1 MLYLHSKY
9 TALHGKA
16 TILICLAARGEN
28 QSNHQ
33 WSFLTYCLNT
43 TFYQFKA
50 FELLVWI
57 IIYRIKFQWS
67 KDKQNR
73 VRPSASRSRRKSHKP
88 NNKLRP
94 ERTQPRYSQD
104 NESAS
109 ADNVVPSAS
118 CSDVPTQHEQKRI
131 SRHGETLF
139 IDPQTILQPRRPSH
153 KSHEQRRCSRKS
165 EVSLLFNSL
174 WPGGS
179 ILYIL
184 YV

>member
-16 TILICLAARGEN
+16 MILIYLADRGETQYN
-28 QSNHQ
+28 YLCP
-33 WSFLTYCLNT
+33 FLTYYICHK
-43 TFYQFKA
+43 FMDIDIII
-50 FELLVWI
+50 WI
-57 IIYRIKFQWS
+57 IICRIKFQWS

-73 VRPSASRSRRKSHKP
+73 VRPSANRSRRKSHKP

-94 ERTQPRYSQD
+94 ERTQPRYNQD

-109 ADNVVPSAS
+109 ADNVVPSPS
-118 CSDVPTQHEQKRI
+118 CSDVPTKHEQKRI

-139 IDPQTILQPRRPSH
+139 VDPQTILQQRRPSH

-165 EVSLLFNSL
+165 EV
-174 WPGGS
+174 
-179 ILYIL
+179 
-184 YV
+184 